1 MIRMALRQMRAALIA
16 TAALTGAIVA
26 VLAVHGMQARSVG
39 SRLVQACGSPGS
51 ATCRTLQDELWGM
64 YKTLAPYL
72 GYLTITTVLVATFW
86 GAPLISRELESGTAA
101 LAWCQSVTRRRWLAS
116 RLIVSMSA
124 LAALGLILGFTV
136 TWWLGSF
143 TATPQAGESV
153 LTSVRLHG
161 PLLPAMWVSGLLIGV
176 LIGALIRRV
185 LPAMAVTSVVTL
197 AAAIAVNLTRGRYV
211 ANPVGELRVLA
222 DQCLQALPVL
232 AVGAVAALVAFRQVR
247 RVSV

>member
-1 MIRMALRQMRAALIA
+1 MIGMALRQTRAALIA

-26 VLAVHGMQARSVG
+26 VLAVHGLQARSV
-39 SRLVQACGSPGS
+39 SSKLVQACTTPESV
-51 ATCRTLQDELWGM
+51 ACQMLQDELWGM
-64 YKTLAPYL
+64 YQTLTPYL

-86 GAPLISRELESGTAA
+86 GAPLISREVESGTAT
-101 LAWCQSVTRRRWLAS
+101 LAWCQSVTRRRWLAT
-116 RLIVSMSA
+116 RLIVGAST
-124 LAALGLILGFTV
+124 LATLGLILGFTV

-143 TATPQAGESV
+143 TATPHAGERV
-153 LTSVRLHG
+153 LTTVRLHG
-161 PLLPAMWVSGLLIGV
+161 PLLPAMWVSGF
-176 LIGALIRRV
+176 LIGALIGALVRRV

-197 AAAIAVNLTRGRYV
+197 AAAIAVNLTSGLY
-211 ANPVGELRVLA
+211 AASPVGELRVLA